1 MNYSWLTFI
10 TVRDILLLCRLFLIC
25 LPFLLL
31 LYFSFDSLCTENKGW
46 ELVEEAKK
54 EADELIEKMSD
65 AIYFTDPQNRKRP
78 EAPKK

>member
-10 TVRDILLLCRLFLIC
+10 TVSDFLLLCRLFLIC
-25 LPFLLL
+25 LPFLLFS
-31 LYFSFDSLCTENKGW
+31 YFSFDSLCTENKGW